1 MTQTAVIPQK
11 SVHVIPAQVN
21 IQDEIKSAYR
31 QLRVAAY
38 CRVSTKEEE
47 QLNSYEVQTKYYI
60 EKINSEPKWSLVEI
74 FADKGISGTSLK
86 KRDEFKRMIKM
97 CKRGKIDMII
107 TKSISR
113 FARNTVD
120 CLESTRLLKE
130 LGVDVFSRNR
140 ASTVPIPVQS
150 FISPSTAVSHRANRK
165 ISAPMLNGVR
175 HKAPKKA
182 MYRSN
187 TNGF

>member
-130 LGVDVFSRNR
+130 LGVDVFKHW
-140 ASTVPIPVQS
+140 VIPYIKSLSDMLIIFLQLS
-150 FISPSTAVSHRANRK
+150 F
-165 ISAPMLNGVR
+165 
-175 HKAPKKA
+175 
-182 MYRSN
+182 
-187 TNGF
+187 

>member
-1 MTQTAVIPQK
+1 M
-11 SVHVIPAQVN
+11 
-21 IQDEIKSAYR
+21 
-31 QLRVAAY
+31 
-38 CRVSTKEEE
+38 
-47 QLNSYEVQTKYYI
+47 
-60 EKINSEPKWSLVEI
+60 VEI